1 MTLLLTSQ
9 EKLKQQTVLP
19 QEQTV
24 ASATTDRKEV
34 GLSSVNE
41 IGFIER
47 GTGQHQ
53 SNTVYGTDGIC
64 PCEYSV
70 QYKEPFKILE

>member
-9 EKLKQQTVLP
+9 EKLKQQTVFP